1 MMNYVIGQ
9 MASIN
14 IADIY
19 SKDFLIDIFVV
30 YSKYHF
36 TLSPVIQYTA

>member
-19 SKDFLIDIFVV
+19 SKDFLIDIFAF
-30 YSKYHF
+30 YS
-36 TLSPVIQYTA
+36 TSSPVVQYTV